1 MEDGM
6 KNLVS
11 LWITLF
17 FFAGAVNC
25 LAMGGGEPQRPADER
40 GMQER
45 VDTEPARDPQQ
56 PPRTQEWYQEQEQP
70 GWDPDQQQQ
79 EDGQTPKE
87 FFGIGQEQEGEQE
100 QPQQSFNGILDRAG
114 EEWVLVIGNRAYL
127 LEVEDEQQ
135 VQGLMGRQ
143 VEVWGNMEEDIIE
156 VDTVMRAGVI
166 LEQPETERPPQNRS
180 E

>member
-1 MEDGM
+1 M
-6 KNLVS
+6 KNLFAWWMA
-11 LWITLF
+11 LLF
-17 FFAGAVNC
+17 LAGTVNC
-25 LAMGGGEPQRPADER
+25 FAMGGGEPQRPADER

-45 VDTEPARDPQQ
+45 VDPEPARDPQQ
-56 PPRTQEWYQEQEQP
+56 PPRTQDWYQEQERP

-87 FFGIGQEQEGEQE
+87 FFGIGQEQERDQ
-100 QPQQSFNGILDRAG
+100 QQQSFNGILDRAG

-127 LEVEDEQQ
+127 LEIEDEQQ

-143 VEVWGNMEEDIIE
+143 VEVWGSIEEDIIE

-166 LEQPETERPPQNRS
+166 LEQPETERPLRGGS